1 MPRIHQEVTFPAS
14 PAKVYRA
21 LIESAQH
28 AAFTGSPAEIGAD
41 EGASFSAHGGK
52 VVGRTLELGPDTR
65 IVQAWR
71 ISDWPAGLYTI
82 ARFEL
87 LAEGEKTKLVF
98 DHDGVPEAMAPH
110 LEAGWHRMY
119 WEPLR
124 KYLESGEAV

>member
-52 VVGRTLELGPDTR
+52 VVGRTLEP
-65 IVQAWR
+65 V
-71 ISDWPAGLYTI
+71 SYT
-82 ARFEL
+82 
-87 LAEGEKTKLVF
+87 
-98 DHDGVPEAMAPH
+98 H
-110 LEAGWHRMY
+110 LTLPTIY
-119 WEPLR
+119 
-124 KYLESGEAV
+124 SV